1 MNPQI
6 NTTDFN
12 ERPFIAIWEVTQ
24 ACDLACVHCR
34 ASAQP
39 DRSPMEL
46 STDEGKHL
54 IDQIAA
60 LKVPVF
66 VLTGGDPIK
75 RPDLFELIAHAR
87 SVGVRV
93 SLTPSATPLLTKDVI
108 VRLKEAGLARLAVS
122 MDGASA
128 ETHDAFRGMSGS
140 FARTLDA
147 VRWANE
153 IGLPV
158 QINTT
163 FSRRN
168 INEIDSIVALM
179 EKLKI
184 TLWSVFF
191 LVPTGRG
198 KLNDLLNA
206 EEFESV
212 FAKVYSL
219 SKTASFDIKTT
230 EAQHYRRYLL
240 QQRVAER
247 KLGIDVASQHERAV
261 DAIGRAPR
269 GLNDGKGFV
278 FISHKGE
285 VFPSGFLP
293 LSAGSIREQELAAI
307 YRDSPLFRDLRDTSR
322 LEGKCGCLRVQRNLR
337 WIARPRVCS
346 DWKPARRRA
355 MLLLCSKGL
364 RAAGTA
370 TENSNNTPCSSGRVR
385 AAIAVEWATIKR
397 TEEVKGNTMAIQ
409 IGAKPDSGFDD
420 PIGMLKDC
428 HRRIESFLGILC
440 VVVDRA
446 QGRSLT
452 DEERDAVKAAL
463 RVLPNWRTT
472 PHSG

>member
-39 DRSPMEL
+39 DRNPEEL
-46 STDEGKHL
+46 STVEGKQL

-60 LKVPVF
+60 MRVPVF

-87 SVGVRV
+87 SARVRV
-93 SLTPSATPLLTKDVI
+93 SLTPSATPLLTRDVV

-128 ETHDAFRGMSGS
+128 KTHDAFRGMSGS

-168 INEIDSIVALM
+168 INEIDAIVALM

-198 KLNDLLNA
+198 KLNDLLSA
-206 EEFESV
+206 EEFEGV

-247 KLGIDVASQHERAV
+247 KMGIVASSEHERAV

-293 LSAGSIREQELAAI
+293 LPAGNIRKQGLSEI
-307 YRDSPLFRDLRDTSR
+307 YRESQLFRDLRDTSK
-322 LEGKCGCLRVQRNLR
+322 LEGKCGSCEFKEICGGSRARAYALTGNPHAEEPCCSYIPKSYVQPPVHL
-337 WIARPRVCS
+337 
-346 DWKPARRRA
+346 K
-355 MLLLCSKGL
+355 
-364 RAAGTA
+364 TA
-370 TENSNNTPCSSGRVR
+370 TTLHVL
-385 AAIAVEWATIKR
+385 
-397 TEEVKGNTMAIQ
+397 Q
-409 IGAKPDSGFDD
+409 GA
-420 PIGMLKDC
+420 
-428 HRRIESFLGILC
+428 
-440 VVVDRA
+440 
-446 QGRSLT
+446 
-452 DEERDAVKAAL
+452 
-463 RVLPNWRTT
+463 
-472 PHSG
+472 